1 MVPEVAGMSY
11 SKVPLVPF
19 ETFEKGSS
27 LLDNL
32 LIMKSNKS
40 KSFISTIKNRRK
52 RRENEFKSLPVCK
65 R

>member
-11 SKVPLVPF
+11 SKVPLVPT
-19 ETFEKGSS
+19 TFEKGSN

-40 KSFISTIKNRRK
+40 KSFHFYN
-52 RRENEFKSLPVCK
+52 
-65 R
+65 